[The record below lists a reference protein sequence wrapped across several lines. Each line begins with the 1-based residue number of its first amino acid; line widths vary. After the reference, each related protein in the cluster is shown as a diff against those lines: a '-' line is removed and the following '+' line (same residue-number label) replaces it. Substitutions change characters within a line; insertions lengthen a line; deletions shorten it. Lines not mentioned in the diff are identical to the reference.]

1 MLLMIQVAVIVDI
14 KDPFKGDNENEA
26 DRIISIYEKKK
37 KTWLNVLLVCG
48 EVTIQVC
55 STNVHAF

>member
-26 DRIISIYEKKK
+26 DRIISIYKKK
-37 KTWLNVLLVCG
+37 KKLDSMFCWCVG
-48 EVTIQVC
+48 R
-55 STNVHAF
+55 